1 LLDAAGKA
9 ERQAFGTTRPYL
21 GRCRNRDRVKD
32 GREQVGQGGFNA
44 RVRLALQKIPG
55 TNNDISRLCG

>member
-44 RVRLALQKIPG
+44 RVRLPLHKNPRNKQ
-55 TNNDISRLCG
+55 